1 MEVNQLS
8 SMSFDALPEVQRKSN
23 GVAFNEIVESFLR
36 DVNTQQVNADAA
48 VQKLVTGETD
58 NVQEVMLQ
66 LTQADLSFRMFMELR
81 NKVTDAYQEVMRM
94 QL

>member
-8 SMSFDALPEVQRKSN
+8 SMSFDALPDVQRKSN

>member
-1 MEVNQLS
+1 MEVNQLNAS
-8 SMSFDALPEVQRKSN
+8 SFGALPEMQRKSN

-58 NVQEVMLQ
+58 NVQEVMLA
-66 LTQADLSFRMFMELR
+66 LSQADLSFRMFMELR
-81 NKVTDAYQEVMRM
+81 NKMTDAYQEVMRM